1 MNYNRVIL
9 VGRITHDPELK
20 ATTSGTEIV
29 NFQLAVNRYGKD
41 KQADF
46 FRIVCFGKTAEFMST
61 YVTKG
66 RLLLVEGKLRNNVWQ
81 DNAGQKRNSV
91 EVTANKVELMEKRG
105 ETPAAQNFPEKREEK
120 REDESVSDINAND
133 DIDNPGESDEI
144 PF

>member
-1 MNYNRVIL
+1 LNYNKVIL

-46 FRIVCFGKTAEFMST
+46 FRVVCFGRSAEFLST
-61 YVTKG
+61 YVRKG
-66 RLLLVEGKLRNNVWQ
+66 MLLLVEGSLRNNVWE
-81 DNAGQKRNSV
+81 DNMGQKRSSTEIV
-91 EVTANKVELMEKRG
+91 ANRVELMEKRG
-105 ETPAAQNFPEKREEK
+105 NTFNETPSDAGTEEEVE
-120 REDESVSDINAND
+120 EDIPDINEGEDLEGD
-133 DIDNPGESDEI
+133 DSDEI